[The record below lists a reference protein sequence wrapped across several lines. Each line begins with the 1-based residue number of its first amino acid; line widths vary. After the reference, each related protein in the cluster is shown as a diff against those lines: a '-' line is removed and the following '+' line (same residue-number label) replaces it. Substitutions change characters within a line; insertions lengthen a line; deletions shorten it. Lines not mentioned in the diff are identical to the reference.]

1 MGWCMGECV
10 GSGQMSDLIKLELI
24 DIIRFRLKIY
34 DLWRHRH
41 PWVDGWAHV
50 KSLKYNESWPNWDN
64 SIMDIL
70 DIYLDILLK
79 PPQPFMGLFLDSL
92 LSDLLWIDKFHG
104 FFS

>member
-41 PWVDGWAHV
+41 PLVDGWAHV
-50 KSLKYNESWPNWDN
+50 KSLKYNKS
-64 SIMDIL
+64 
-70 DIYLDILLK
+70 
-79 PPQPFMGLFLDSL
+79 
-92 LSDLLWIDKFHG
+92 
-104 FFS
+104 